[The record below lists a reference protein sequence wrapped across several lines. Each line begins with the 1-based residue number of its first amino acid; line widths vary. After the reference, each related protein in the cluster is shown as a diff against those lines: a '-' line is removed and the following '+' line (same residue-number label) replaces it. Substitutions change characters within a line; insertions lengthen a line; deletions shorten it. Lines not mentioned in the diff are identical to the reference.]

1 MNEKT
6 QPFPSPTE
14 LAGVWKEHIGAA
26 KVFWAKLTD
35 DELLRSRGEL
45 QQLAGLIQQRYA
57 ISREAADRQVQE
69 FLNGL
74 KP

>member
-6 QPFPSPTE
+6 HPFQSPTE
-14 LAGVWKEHIGAA
+14 IAGVWKEHMGAA
-26 KVFWAKLTD
+26 KVLWAKLTD

-57 ISREAADRQVQE
+57 ISREAADKQVQE
-69 FLNGL
+69 FLKGL